1 MNASIGRIRSLRV
14 NVYKMKKI
22 LISGY
27 YGFNNIGDES
37 ILKAVID
44 NLREKLTDIE
54 ITVLSQNPES
64 TAEKYDVK
72 AVDRKSFWAILKA
85 IKNCDLLISGGGSLL
100 QDVTSKKS
108 ILYYLTIMWMAHILG
123 KEFFIYSQGIGPIVS
138 KFNRKLTAM
147 TLRWS
152 SGIVV
157 RDGTSKELLMEMG
170 INEAGIMVTADPV
183 LRVKKAELSVGKEIL
198 IKEGFHPE
206 PDKLSVGF
214 AIREKKVKSDFVQ
227 EVCICINRI
236 MKEYKGQVVLIPFHF
251 SEDMN
256 VVNEIIS
263 KVDGD
268 ITVVKNKY
276 LTEEMLSIIGN
287 MDVLV
292 GVRLHSL
299 IHAAIMD
306 VPMIAV
312 SYDPKINA
320 FMHSIDMKAMCSILD
335 FNNEFFIEEFDK
347 TLKNHEKLKIKVRK
361 KVDYLISLLDTN
373 EEMIKKILYDGE
385 NKNEQQ

>member
-1 MNASIGRIRSLRV
+1 
-14 NVYKMKKI
+14 MKKI

-44 NLREKLTDIE
+44 NLREKITDIE
-54 ITVLSQNPES
+54 ITVLSQNPKS
-64 TAEKYDVK
+64 TSEKYDVH

-85 IKNCDLLISGGGSLL
+85 IKHCDLLISGGGSLL

-108 ILYYLTIMWMAHILG
+108 ILYYLIIMWIAHLMG
-123 KEFFIYSQGIGPIVS
+123 KEFFIYSQGIGPIIS
-138 KFNRKLTAM
+138 NFNRRLTAM
-147 TLRWS
+147 TLKWS
-152 SGIVV
+152 RGIVV
-157 RDGTSKELLMEMG
+157 RDGSSKELLTEMG
-170 INEAGIMVTADPV
+170 IKEDRIMVTADPV
-183 LRVKKAELSVGKEIL
+183 LRVKKADLSVGKEIL
-198 IKEGFHPE
+198 INEGFRPDPE
-206 PDKLSVGF
+206 KLTVGF
-214 AIREKKVKSDFVQ
+214 AIREKKVKSDFV
-227 EVCICINRI
+227 EEICICINRI
-236 MKEYKGQVVLIPFHF
+236 MKEYQGQVVLIPFHF

-256 VVNEIIS
+256 VVMEIIS

-287 MDVLV
+287 MDILV

-320 FMHSIDMKAMCSILD
+320 FMHSVDMKAMCSILD
-335 FNNEFFIEEFDK
+335 FNNEFFMEEFDK
-347 TLKNHEKLKIKVRK
+347 TLKNSDKLKRKVRK

-373 EEMIKKILYDGE
+373 EEMIKKILHDGE
-385 NKNEQQ
+385 QRKNEQ